1 MNKNKLQIT
10 LLTLELSCAF
20 NFELVPTQY
29 DLISFVFA
37 GSLARVIIRS
47 CTATDLELEL
57 SFSTQ
62 RHLSMRYVKIIF
74 HRVRCDNFY

>member
-10 LLTLELSCAF
+10 LLTLELSCPF

-29 DLISFVFA
+29 GLISFVFT

-62 RHLSMRYVKIIF
+62 RHLSMRIKIIF